1 MSRSAQDAVDASEHY
16 EVYNTEEIPSLLT
29 IVIDTNPRAWAAIAG
44 VLPISRAVA
53 NILVFI
59 NAHLACN
66 NANQV
71 AVIAAHTNR
80 AVWLYPTPPQP
91 PPPPSEDVE
100 MTDASDNSNKP
111 KPPTNSANKFP
122 QFAAI
127 ESSLLTS
134 LRSLVES
141 TDPSD
146 LATPTTLIS
155 GALTLALTH
164 INKTALSL
172 SPSKAA
178 FETSTPLSGGTN
190 RVIVPQLSGAIAGL
204 HARILVISVSD
215 SAPEQYIPTMNAV
228 FAASHAGIPVDT
240 LALRG
245 DGASF
250 LQQAAFITRGAFVR
264 AVDNPQGL
272 LMFLMFGLGAAR
284 SGAGK
289 DHQTGRAAAA
299 AGNEKGAGPPGRTP
313 FRKAEGLEV
322 AAGDMLVAPAAD
334 NVDFRAACFCHR
346 KVIDT
351 GFVCSI
357 CLSIF
362 CEVPEGGECLTC
374 GTRLALGSYGA
385 KPAVVPRVRRK
396 KKRKLGA
403 NGEVREET
411 GSATGTPLR

>member
-1 MSRSAQDAVDASEHY
+1 MNRSAQDAVDASEHY
-16 EVYNTEEIPSLLT
+16 GVYNTEEIPSLLT
-29 IVIDTNPRAWAAIAG
+29 IVIDTNPRAWAALAG

-59 NAHLACN
+59 NSHLAFN

-80 AVWLYPTPPQP
+80 AVWLYPTPPNP
-91 PPPPSEDVE
+91 PTRTSDDIE
-100 MTDASDNSNKP
+100 MADATSNSAKP

-127 ESSLLTS
+127 ESSLLNS

-146 LATPTTLIS
+146 LSSPTTLIS
-155 GALTLALTH
+155 GALTLALAH

-172 SPSKAA
+172 APSKAA
-178 FETSTPLSGGTN
+178 FETSTPLSGSTA

-204 HARILVISVSD
+204 HARILVLSVSD

-245 DGASF
+245 ESASF

-272 LMFLMFGLGAAR
+272 LMFLMFGLNAAR
-284 SGAGK
+284 GSGK
-289 DHQTGRAAAA
+289 DHAPGQE
-299 AGNEKGAGPPGRTP
+299 AGNEKSKP
-313 FRKAEGLEV
+313 FRKNKGQEM

-334 NVDFRAACFCHR
+334 SVDFRAACFCHR
-346 KVIDT
+346 RVIDT
-351 GFVCSI
+351 GFVCSV

-374 GTRLALGSYGA
+374 GTRLTLGHYGA

-411 GSATGTPLR
+411 GSATGTPMR

>member
-1 MSRSAQDAVDASEHY
+1 MSAQDAVDASEHY
-16 EVYNTEEIPSLLT
+16 EIYNTEEIPSLLT
-29 IVIDTNPRAWAAIAG
+29 IVIDTNPRAWAALAR
-44 VLPISRAVA
+44 VLPISRAIA

-59 NAHLACN
+59 NSHLAFN

-80 AVWLYPTPPQP
+80 AVWLYPTPPRP

-100 MTDASDNSNKP
+100 MTDASNPP
-111 KPPTNSANKFP
+111 KPATQTYSANKFP

-127 ESSLLTS
+127 ESSLVAS

-146 LATPTTLIS
+146 LASPTTLIS

-178 FETSTPLSGGTN
+178 FETSTPMSGSTN
-190 RVIVPQLSGAIAGL
+190 RVIVPQLSGVVAGI

-228 FAASHAGIPVDT
+228 FAASHAGIPIDT
-240 LALRG
+240 LNLRG
-245 DGASF
+245 ENASF

-272 LMFLMFGLGAAR
+272 LMYLMFGLGSAR
-284 SGAGK
+284 GTGKDPPAGAGNDK
-289 DHQTGRAAAA
+289 S
-299 AGNEKGAGPPGRTP
+299 KP
-313 FRKAEGLEV
+313 FRKGKGQEM

-334 NVDFRAACFCHR
+334 SVDFRAACFCHR
-346 KVIDT
+346 KVIDI

-374 GTRLALGSYGA
+374 GTKLALGNYGA

-403 NGEVREET
+403 NGEIREET
-411 GSATGTPLR
+411 GSATGTPMR